1 MLRAHCAMENVAT
14 VAASVQARLGVSP
27 AIAQVVA
34 WVIVLLVTYACVKAA
49 QAVTASIFGTKSGSR
64 GNLLLLIG
72 QSGAGKTALFYQLR
86 DNEDVQ
92 TVSSMKAVRD
102 KLQIKCGDD
111 EFSIETVDC
120 PGHPRLRRNA
130 ADLLKEARCIV
141 YVVDAANKAQ
151 LKDVSEHLYELFTS
165 KEMNN
170 NPIPMILACN
180 KSDLSAAKTE
190 KSILDDIEREIE
202 QMRVSRGATLQ
213 GEDQADSYLG
223 VDGEKFKLLE
233 HAPCPIQTCR
243 ISAKKPSLE
252 PLYDFLRQSFA

>member
-1 MLRAHCAMENVAT
+1 MEHVAT
-14 VAASVQARLGVSP
+14 VASNVQARLGVSP
-27 AIAQVVA
+27 TIAQVVA
-34 WVIVLLVTYACVKAA
+34 WCIVLLVTFACVKAA
-49 QAVTASIFGTKSGSR
+49 QAIVSTIFDSQAGSR

-92 TVSSMKAVRD
+92 TVSSMKVVRD

-111 EFSIETVDC
+111 ELSIETVDC

-165 KEMNN
+165 QEMNK

-180 KSDLSAAKTE
+180 KSDLSGARPE
-190 KSILDDIEREIE
+190 KFILEEIEREIE

-233 HAPCPIQTCR
+233 HAPCSIQICR
-243 ISAKKPSLE
+243 ISAKKPSLG
-252 PLYDFLRQSFA
+252 PLYDFFRQSFA